1 MIRPRLSFP
10 NKTKG
15 QKEREWKR
23 RGGGKKRRKE
33 REKKNRKESKMGVA
47 CETQTHTSRR
57 KQAGHR
63 GSQLQEGSPDRTSG
77 QLLRG
82 RIS

>member
-23 RGGGKKRRKE
+23 REGGEKRRSKRRARWE
-33 REKKNRKESKMGVA
+33 LCVRPRRTRPGGTKKGTGGVRFKRA
-47 CETQTHTSRR
+47 VLTEHLVNC
-57 KQAGHR
+57 
-63 GSQLQEGSPDRTSG
+63 
-77 QLLRG
+77 
-82 RIS
+82 